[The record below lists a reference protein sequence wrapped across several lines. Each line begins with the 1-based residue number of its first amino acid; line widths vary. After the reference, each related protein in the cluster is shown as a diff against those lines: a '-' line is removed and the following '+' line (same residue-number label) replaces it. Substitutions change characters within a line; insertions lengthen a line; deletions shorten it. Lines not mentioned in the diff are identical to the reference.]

1 MRVIAG
7 LWRWRDNPLRRTT
20 DVVEGWTGLLA
31 VVLVVLLTPLA
42 GVLVGTRT
50 GDALQQTVRAQQQD
64 RHRVTA
70 TVLRPAGSARFDTD
84 PESSNGRVGDV
95 RVFASWTG
103 PDGMR
108 HKGEAVA
115 ALSRPHAGDL
125 FPVWTDDRGRL
136 MDRPLDTATA
146 QAHAVLAGI
155 GAATATAGLLE
166 GLRRLLMWRLHRQR
180 LAAWQRDWARV
191 GPDWGRAGAGS

>member
-1 MRVIAG
+1 MRAIAG
-7 LWRWRDNPLRRTT
+7 LWRWRDNPLRRRT
-20 DVVEGWTGLLA
+20 DLVEGWTGLLA

-70 TVLRPAGSARFDTD
+70 IVLRPAGSARFDTD
-84 PESSNGRVGDV
+84 PESAGGRVGDV
-95 RVFASWTG
+95 RVVAAWTG
-103 PDGMR
+103 PGGER
-108 HKGEAVA
+108 HKGEARA
-115 ALSRPHAGDL
+115 TLSHPKAGDF

-136 MDRPLDTATA
+136 TNRPLDAATA
-146 QAHAVLAGI
+146 QAHAALAGI
-155 GAATATAGLLE
+155 GAATATAALLE
-166 GLRRLLMWRLHRQR
+166 GLRRLLMWRVHRQR